1 MGKLE
6 DLFFSLVLVLAVEQ
20 RGAFMGRS
28 LDVPVCLDF
37 NVDLHVVCEMHVVC
51 EKVADQW
58 REKGY
63 NDRTSLRRSLAS

>member
-1 MGKLE
+1 MGC
-6 DLFFSLVLVLAVEQ
+6 
-20 RGAFMGRS
+20 S

-37 NVDLHVVCEMHVVC
+37 NVDLHVVCEVHVVC